1 MPPKSV
7 SWELE
12 KERIRRIQAER
23 ESLETYTLQSIEY
36 GSLSPSEIRKLAG
49 RIQITNPDN
58 RAEGT
63 GTLNDPRMGPSKRG
77 MTCNSCHG
85 TVETCQGHIGYIE
98 LAIRISNPAFIDTI
112 IKTLSCVCRGC
123 AEPLFNLAA
132 IRPLLAITGHKR
144 LDAIYNRSSTFSR
157 ACSNTECHSSSQY
170 SYAMKESKDRQKVMY
185 KGADKIE
192 SLSGESVYLI
202 LNAITEET
210 AEALGF
216 KGKENHPRNL
226 VLEVLPVLP
235 PADRPNVRVGDR
247 EKANPFT
254 EAYTAII
261 KRNNA
266 LKAILDAKTGR
277 RETKI
282 NRAGSQI
289 TVSEPR
295 HNVEVEESEQLIR
308 AISRLY
314 GTNTTGFTTQKAVDS
329 IHSSLNGKTGLF
341 RGGLMSKRMDYVGR
355 SVIGP
360 DPNIP
365 FGYAAIP
372 GVMAAKLLHP
382 EYVFQHNK
390 QELQT
395 LLAAGK
401 VSIYTPARGPKAGQ
415 RISILNPEQ
424 MKTIILEEGDRVER
438 HLRDGDQVLL
448 NRQPSIHTESMRA
461 FKVIIGPW
469 LTIRLHLSDYKAFN
483 ADNDGDEINVIK
495 VRSLPARAEAE
506 IIMNTESCIIS
517 PQRSSPI
524 IGLHM
529 DAITG
534 IADLTDPAIDHDNR
548 FSPSE
553 VASFMTALTATDQL
567 PTVNSRLALAGV
579 SPRSGRG
586 VFSLLLPAD
595 FYYEGKPGENSVLIK
610 NGVLIKGKVVGANT
624 GPKSRSIIQA
634 LISGYGKERT
644 SQFITDATRM
654 AYSYLALDPVTVSIV
669 DCIPADPALARS
681 VAAISRDAV
690 MRAQLSVDALGAPP
704 EDPEERGN
712 YEDRITSLLGNAQ
725 IVGKRTALEAMA
737 VDNNL
742 KRMVNAGAK
751 GDAFNLGQI
760 YTGIGQQYINGRRPR
775 VPAGTGRITP
785 YDPHGSTM
793 VQAMGYVE
801 ESYGQGMGM
810 RSLYFIQAAG
820 REDLSANANSVAE
833 VGKKHRELVKSLE
846 DATVN
851 YYGNVVDAFS
861 KVYQMVYGGNALAPE
876 KCLLINDPSRGYS
889 YPAPYDPIELKQAVN
904 LFYGSGWERKAF
916 IEDSE
921 RYPPDQLLE
930 KYIPYWAPGSVSEI
944 PTAAEPSYQYLDTTT
959 AEPSYQFLTI
969 SKEGTTWRRNGYA
982 WMRLLQAAEIKE
994 LSFALDIHSEDA
1006 PSRLETV
1013 LTYGDRT
1020 VKRIPDRDIELYA
1033 GTEYPRGKVGIIT
1046 REPIFPALI
1055 SYYSNVPQTRILSPE
1070 DITKA
1075 VEEIKTDT
1083 LRVLGSYIPPAIRN
1097 SIAEEHASFVR
1108 RFLSHPQYKVV
1119 PGSLPL
1125 LLDIFKHYYGKALVD
1140 PGSSVGMRV
1149 ADAMSAPIMQAVL
1162 NTFHMSGASGNARSS
1177 LDTINQFLNLR
1188 DRKISSMT
1196 VHFKNRRL
1204 TYAGVAEYYPLFVT
1218 VTVGKL
1224 TIGWDYNNPEETVNE
1239 PWYPFAI
1246 AFLEKEVPE
1255 CTAMIRLRLNVQLLY
1270 KHRLTTLE
1278 VANMIEA
1285 TFNEKGERIVVIP
1298 SPTHLGI
1305 IDIYPNDSNCQ
1316 RDDGSVHE
1324 VSSLYLT
1331 SIVEVGLASVVVKGI
1346 SGITDFTPQHW
1357 LLTDMILRESK
1368 LEDGTYALHLNTR
1381 KIISNGVPLSRLE
1394 ELLTR
1399 YEIKVVEKHP
1409 ETWKVS
1415 SPRGPVKELLNK
1427 EYARVTKE
1435 EKEAKRETEDA
1446 SLYRYYYAETRG
1458 SNIAAVGK
1466 ISAVDNTRTFSDDW
1480 KQMIDYYGI
1489 EMTREI
1495 LLREANKILSMLGE
1509 YVNPSHITLL
1519 VDYMTRS
1526 GGLAATLYDGIA
1538 KSGEVGTLTSAT
1550 QSSAFKQY
1558 TRSIVGRKE
1567 TITSVSASVAVGAP
1581 LKIGSG
1587 LPKLKRF
1594 SPGEIAAALGKKPLP
1609 SLPQRVEAKT
1619 RTPPVPLVGEVKT
1632 REGPVPSPPVVP
1644 MPAVSGVTLHVT
1656 AMTPSEPGSD
1666 ILVPPPVP
1674 AERGSRVIRLSRPV
1688 QPRAGIIRR
1697 G

>member
-1 MPPKSV
+1 MPPKAI
-7 SWELE
+7 SWEIE
-12 KERIRRIQAER
+12 RERIRRIAAER
-23 ESLETYTLQSIEY
+23 ESLETYTLESIEY
-36 GSLSPSEIRKLAG
+36 GSLSSSEIRRLAG
-49 RIQITNPDN
+49 RIHITNPDI

-85 TVETCQGHIGYIE
+85 TMETCQGHIGYIE
-98 LAIRISNPAFIDTI
+98 LAIKVCNPAFIDTI

-123 AEPLFNLAA
+123 AEPLFNPAA
-132 IRPLLAITGHKR
+132 IRPLLALTGHKR

-157 ACSNTECHSSSQY
+157 ACSNPECRISTQY
-170 SYAMKESKDRQKVMY
+170 AFAMKESKEQQKVMY
-185 KGADKIE
+185 KGVDKIE
-192 SLSGESVYLI
+192 TLSGESVYLI
-202 LNAITEET
+202 LNAITDET
-210 AEALGF
+210 AELLGF
-216 KGKENHPRNL
+216 RGKENHPRNL

-254 EAYTAII
+254 EAYSAII
-261 KRNNA
+261 RHNNA

-282 NRAGSQI
+282 SRTGSQI

-295 HNVEVEESEQLIR
+295 HSIEVEESDQLIR
-308 AISRLY
+308 AIARLY
-314 GTNTTGFTTQKAVDS
+314 GTNTTGFTTQKTVDS
-329 IHSSLNGKTGLF
+329 IRTSLNGKTGLF

-372 GVMAAKLLHP
+372 AVMASKLLHP

-390 QELQT
+390 HELQA

-401 VSIYTPARGPKAGQ
+401 VATYIPARGPKAGQ
-415 RISILNPEQ
+415 RIPILTPTQ

-448 NRQPSIHTESMRA
+448 NRQPSIHTESMRS
-461 FKVIIGPW
+461 FKAIVGPW

-506 IIMNTESCIIS
+506 VILNTEACIIS

-548 FSPSE
+548 FTPSE
-553 VASFMTALTATDQL
+553 VANFMTLLTATDQL
-567 PTVNSRLALAGV
+567 RTVNSRLALAGV
-579 SPRSGRG
+579 SPYSGRG

-595 FYYEGKPGENSVLIK
+595 FYYEGKPGENSVLIE
-610 NGVLIKGKVVGANT
+610 NGVLIRGKVVGAHT
-624 GPKSRSIIQA
+624 GPKPRSIIQA
-634 LISGYGKERT
+634 LINGYGKERT
-644 SQFITDATRM
+644 SQFITDATRL
-654 AYSYLALDPVTVSIV
+654 AYAYLALDPVTVSIV

-681 VAAISRDAV
+681 VATISRDAV
-690 MRAQLSVDALGAPP
+690 MRAQLSVDALGTPP

-712 YEDRITSLLGNAQ
+712 YEDKITSLLGNAQ
-725 IVGKRTALEAMA
+725 VVGKRTALEAMA

-801 ESYGQGMGM
+801 ESYGQGLSM

-833 VGKKHRELVKSLE
+833 VGKKHRELVKALE

-851 YYGNVVDAFS
+851 YYGHVVDAFS
-861 KVYQMVYGGNALAPE
+861 KIYQIVYGGNALAPE
-876 KCLLINDPSRGYS
+876 KCLLVYDPSRGYS
-889 YPAPYDPIELKQAVN
+889 YPAPYDPIELKRAVN
-904 LFYGSGWERKAF
+904 LFYGSGWDRKAF
-916 IEDSE
+916 IEDSK

-930 KYIPYWAPGSVSEI
+930 KYIPYWTPGSVYEI
-944 PTAAEPSYQYLDTTT
+944 PT

-969 SKEGTTWRRNGYA
+969 PSKGTTWRRNGYA
-982 WMRLLQAAEIKE
+982 WYRLLQAAGIED

-1006 PSRLETV
+1006 PSRLETI

-1020 VKRIPDRDIELYA
+1020 VKRIPYRDIELYA
-1033 GTEYPRGKVGIIT
+1033 GTEYPRGRVGIIT
-1046 REPIFPALI
+1046 RQSIFPALI
-1055 SYYSNVPQTRILSPE
+1055 SYYSNVPELSTLSPE
-1070 DITKA
+1070 EIA
-1075 VEEIKTDT
+1075 NAAEEIKADT
-1083 LRVLGSYIPPAIRN
+1083 LRVLGAHIPPVIRN
-1097 SIAEEHASFVR
+1097 SMAEEHASFVR
-1108 RFLSHPQYKVV
+1108 RFLSHPEYKVV
-1119 PGSLPL
+1119 PGALPL
-1125 LLDIFKHYYGKALVD
+1125 LLDIFKHYYGRALID

-1162 NTFHMSGASGNARSS
+1162 NTFHMSGAAGNARSS

-1196 VHFKNRRL
+1196 IHFKNRRL
-1204 TYAGVAEYYPLFVT
+1204 TYAEVAAYFPLFVT
-1218 VTVGKL
+1218 ATVGKL
-1224 TIGWDYNNPEETVNE
+1224 TIGWDYNDPKETVNE
-1239 PWYPFAI
+1239 PWYPFALT
-1246 AFLEKEVPE
+1246 FLEKRVPE

-1270 KHRLTTLE
+1270 RHRITTEE
-1278 VANMIEA
+1278 VAQRIEA

-1305 IDIYPNDSNCQ
+1305 IDIYPNDANCQ
-1316 RDDGSVHE
+1316 NDDGSVPE

-1331 SIVEVGLASVVVKGI
+1331 STVEAGLAGIVVKGI
-1346 SGITDFTPQHW
+1346 PGITDFTPQYW
-1357 LLTDMILRESK
+1357 LLTDMILRESGS
-1368 LEDGTYALHLNTR
+1368 EDGMRILHLNRR
-1381 KIISNGVPLSRLE
+1381 KIVSNGVPLSRLE
-1394 ELLTR
+1394 ELLTQ
-1399 YEIKVVEKHP
+1399 YEVKVVEKHP

-1415 SPRGPVKELLNK
+1415 SPRGPVKELLNR
-1427 EYARVTKE
+1427 EYTRVTRE
-1435 EKEAKRETEDA
+1435 EKEAKRETKEA
-1446 SLYRYYYAETRG
+1446 ALFRYYYAETKG

-1466 ISAVDNTRTFSDDW
+1466 ISFVDNTRTFSDDW
-1480 KQMIDYYGI
+1480 KQMVEYYGI
-1489 EMTREI
+1489 EMTRAI
-1495 LLREANKILSMLGE
+1495 LIREANKILSMVGE

-1526 GGLAATLYDGIA
+1526 GGLAATVYHGIA
-1538 KSGEVGTLTSAT
+1538 KSGEVSILASAT
-1550 QSSAFKQY
+1550 QSSAFNQY
-1558 TRSIVGRKE
+1558 TRSIVGAKE

-1581 LKIGSG
+1581 LRIGSG
-1587 LPKLKRF
+1587 LPKLKKF
-1594 SPGEIAAALGKKPLP
+1594 SPGEITAALAKKPLP
-1609 SLPQRVEAKT
+1609 TPPQRAEAKT
-1619 RTPPVPLVGEVKT
+1619 TTPPVPLVREVKT
-1632 REGPVPSPPVVP
+1632 TEGPIPSPPVVP
-1644 MPAVSGVTLHVT
+1644 MPAVSDVTLHVT
-1656 AMTPSEPGSD
+1656 AMTPVEPGSN
-1666 ILVPPPVP
+1666 ILVPPPAPVP
-1674 AERGSRVIRLSRPV
+1674 TERRRAVIRLSRPV